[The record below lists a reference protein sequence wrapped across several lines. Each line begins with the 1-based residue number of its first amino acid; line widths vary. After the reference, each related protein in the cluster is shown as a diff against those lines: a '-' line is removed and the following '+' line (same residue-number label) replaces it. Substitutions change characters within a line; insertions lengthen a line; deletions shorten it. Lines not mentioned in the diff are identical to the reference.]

1 LLLAGGG
8 SFVLN
13 GTFTGADLMAA
24 EGSTVLLANPSGG
37 TYASTAG
44 LKFRLNDA
52 TAVWAH
58 DNQINATNKNV
69 LVRLDGNATA
79 DLNGKTDTFYQVFFA
94 FDTTECGTL
103 DTGTGGM
110 AFVRLANP
118 MISVGSTSK
127 IPTST
132 ALIRGNISTM
142 GGLYDTYYIKT
153 RRGTQD
159 ADLVVDAAISGIN
172 SIGIDRVDASVSPGI
187 VVFNGTNTYASTTK
201 VTAGTLRVNTQGA
214 PGISVGKVE
223 VAAAGRLEGTSVID
237 PVASA
242 STVSVTGTLA
252 PGDPIGTLTIGSAGS
267 ENNVVMN
274 NGSALEIRMN
284 ETGCASLAV
293 FGAITLSGTTSLNL
307 VSPSIPPAGLYLI
320 ASTTGGIGG
329 SFTEIIGESARLSV
343 SQSADAKQL
352 WLRVSDL
359 ATTIIV
365 K

>member
-1 LLLAGGG
+1 
-8 SFVLN
+8 
-13 GTFTGADLMAA
+13 MAA

-44 LKFRLNDA
+44 LKFRLNNA
-52 TAVWAH
+52 TATWGH
-58 DNQINATNKNV
+58 DNQINATNRNTE
-69 LVRLDGNATA
+69 VRLDGNATA
-79 DLNGKTDTFYQVFFA
+79 NLNGKSDTFYKLTFA
-94 FDTTECGTL
+94 VDTTTCGTL
-103 DTGTGGM
+103 DTGAGGV
-110 AFVRLANP
+110 AYVRSLDP
-118 MISVGSTSK
+118 MIAVGSSTR
-127 IPTST
+127 IPSAT
-132 ALIRGNISTM
+132 AYVRGTIASSSGMYETAQ
-142 GGLYDTYYIKT
+142 LKT

-159 ADLVVDAAISGIN
+159 ADLVVDANIAGAG
-172 SIGIDRVDASVSPGI
+172 SIGIGAVDAAYPPGI
-187 VVFNGTNTYASTTK
+187 VVFNGANTYAGTTK

-242 STVSVTGTLA
+242 STVSVTGILA

-307 VSPSIPPAGLYLI
+307 VAPSIPPAGLYLI
-320 ASTTGGIGG
+320 ASATGTIGG
-329 SFTEIIGESARLSV
+329 SFTEITGESARLSV